1 MIYRLEIENFY
12 SIRDR
17 QVLDL
22 RVSDK
27 APRKPERFVPIYPGA
42 TERVP
47 KVIAV
52 FGANGAGK
60 TNLLR
65 ALAFL
70 AWFIKDSFQLPPEAR
85 IPVAHFNDKDSAS
98 RQVRLAVSLG
108 GRTDLDD
115 PSSPSATFGTY
126 EYELVISCAKG
137 TTRVSRESLRH
148 RIHGSRRSFRV
159 FERNERGEI
168 LDGETY
174 SLARFRSVIEKVRPN
189 ASVIS
194 TFAQFDHAPSLTLR
208 NAAQSVLTNLFLV
221 KQEYT
226 DDQVLGA
233 LATNPELLKA
243 LNREIPR
250 VDLGIRG
257 LEVTSVQ
264 LRPMVQFEHQGL
276 DFAVPWP
283 FESHGTQSFVR
294 SFPLIAAALE
304 SGGVAVID
312 ELDASLHPLMLVEI
326 LRWFYDPQRNAKNAQ
341 LWITCQ
347 NASLLEELE
356 KEEIVFCSKDS
367 LGRTQLYGLQ
377 DIKKVRR
384 IDNYYRKY
392 LSGAYGA
399 LPAIG

>member
-22 RVSDK
+22 RLSDK
-27 APRKPERFVPIYPGA
+27 APRKPERFVPIYPDA
-42 TERVP
+42 ADRVP
-47 KVIAV
+47 KVIAA

-60 TNLLR
+60 TSLLR
-65 ALAFL
+65 AFAFL
-70 AWFIKDSFQLPPEAR
+70 SWFIKDSFQLPPEAI
-85 IPVAHFNDKDSAS
+85 IPVAHFNDKESAG
-98 RQVRLAVSLG
+98 RPIRLAVSLG
-108 GRTDLDD
+108 GATNLDGGD
-115 PSSPSATFGTY
+115 CPPASFGTY
-126 EYELVISCAKG
+126 EYELVISSAGG
-137 TTRVSRESLRH
+137 TTRVARESLRH
-148 RIHGSRRSFRV
+148 RIQGSRRSFRV
-159 FERNERGEI
+159 FERNDRGEI
-168 LDGETY
+168 LDGENY
-174 SLARFRSVIEKVRPN
+174 SLARFRSVVEKVRPN

-194 TFAQFDHAPSLTLR
+194 TLAQFDHVPSLTLR
-208 NAAQSVLTNLFLV
+208 NAARSIFTNIFLI

-226 DDQVLGA
+226 DDQILTA
-233 LATNPELLKA
+233 LATNQALLDA

-250 VDLGIRG
+250 VDLGIRSLQVMQG
-257 LEVTSVQ
+257 Q

-276 DFAVPWP
+276 DFAIPWP

-294 SFPLIAAALE
+294 SFPLIAAALD

-326 LRWFYDPQRNAKNAQ
+326 LRWFYDPQRNTKNAQ

-367 LGRTQLYGLQ
+367 LGRTQVYGLQ
-377 DIKKVRR
+377 DIGKVRR
-384 IDNYYRKY
+384 VDNYYRKY

>member
-27 APRKPERFVPIYPGA
+27 APRKPERFIPIYPGA

-85 IPVAHFNDKDSAS
+85 IPVAHFNDKDSAG
-98 RQVRLAVSLG
+98 RQIRFAISLG
-108 GRTDLDD
+108 GSTNLETSDL
-115 PSSPSATFGTY
+115 PSASFGAY
-126 EYELVISCAKG
+126 EYELVISCAEG
-137 TTRVSRESLRH
+137 ATRVARESLRH

-159 FERNERGEI
+159 FERNDRGEI
-168 LDGETY
+168 LDGENF
-174 SLARFRSVIEKVRPN
+174 SLARFRSIIEKVRPN

-194 TFAQFDHAPSLTLR
+194 TLAQFDHAPSLRLR
-208 NAAQSVLTNLFLV
+208 QVARSLFTNLFLV

-226 DDQVLGA
+226 DDQVLSA
-233 LATNPELLKA
+233 LATSPELLEA

-250 VDLGIRG
+250 VDLGIRSLQVMPG
-257 LEVTSVQ
+257 Q

-276 DFAVPWP
+276 DFGIPWP

-294 SFPLIAAALE
+294 SFPLVARALE

-312 ELDASLHPLMLVEI
+312 EFDASLHPLMLTEI
-326 LRWFYDPQRNAKNAQ
+326 LRWFYDPERNAKNAR